1 MALPDR
7 KSPIGKKVSLFV
19 TCIIDMVYPNTG
31 MSTVTVLEHLGCQ
44 VDFPMAQTCCGQP
57 AFNSGYRDAAR
68 EVAIQFLKAFA
79 DAEVIVTPSG
89 SCAAMVRHEYPVL
102 FAEDEQWRT
111 AAEEAASKT
120 WELTEFIVDGLGITD
135 LNGRLTQPTPVAFH
149 DGCHGLRLL
158 GLTNQG
164 RTLVSGIENA
174 NVMEMDGCNE
184 CCGFGGLFSV
194 KMADVSGA
202 MLQQKMKQIE
212 ACSAES
218 ILTGDASCLM
228 HINGGFEKQNR
239 QPPVRHIADLLAEAV
254 AGEPAHAD

>member
-1 MALPDR
+1 MGIDR
-7 KSPIGKKVSLFV
+7 IHRRRV
-19 TCIIDMVYPNTG
+19 
-31 MSTVTVLEHLGCQ
+31 
-44 VDFPMAQTCCGQP
+44 
-57 AFNSGYRDAAR
+57 
-68 EVAIQFLKAFA
+68 
-79 DAEVIVTPSG
+79 
-89 SCAAMVRHEYPVL
+89 
-102 FAEDEQWRT
+102 
-111 AAEEAASKT
+111 
-120 WELTEFIVDGLGITD
+120 GITD
-135 LNGRLTQPTPVAFH
+135 PQRPADTITPVAFH

-218 ILTGDASCLM
+218 ILTGDASCLDASAGVSKSK
-228 HINGGFEKQNR
+228 IR

-254 AGEPAHAD
+254 AGSRLMQIKSNNFIPAAQIGINDAEQAAAVRKGTTGAHNNRLAAVFADGKATVKRCAGKRLPPSDGRQHRPICSNRPKPGCKPTVRLSCGLNRRRSESTRPTSRNAMRSRKRVKARAC